1 MEFSRRLIL
10 ALAASL
16 PALAQAGQ
24 ADVCHSPTV
33 PVQTMPPLSNTT
45 QFSCPQAG
53 SHTIPELAQAGWKI
67 VQVTPMSDSQ
77 YNGNYELV
85 IQK

>member
-1 MEFSRRLIL
+1 MEFPRRLIL
-10 ALAASL
+10 TFAALL
-16 PALAQAGQ
+16 PTLAQAGQ
-24 ADVCHSPTV
+24 ADVCHSPTG
-33 PVQTMPPLSNTT
+33 PVQTMPPLSNTI

-67 VQVTPMSDSQ
+67 VQVTPMSDAQ
-77 YNGNYELV
+77 YNGNYELI

>member
-1 MEFSRRLIL
+1 MVPSRTWIL
-10 ALAASL
+10 AFALWM

-24 ADVCHSPTV
+24 ADICHSPTV
-33 PVQTMPPLSNTT
+33 PVQTMPQLSNTT

-53 SHTIPELAQAGWKI
+53 SHTIPELAQAGWKV
-67 VQVTPMSDSQ
+67 VQVSPMSDGQ
-77 YNGNYELV
+77 LNGNYELI